1 MWRASLFPFG
11 TSWLHLDQCKIHP
24 HSFLCLNQLW
34 STQLHKF
41 LQAASVVRMCA
52 PGWLQATCPYP
63 RDPSDEETR
72 FRNQI
77 FRWRNN
83 VEGSADSAKGHSCAL
98 LLHWSRW
105 DLFQPAAAAWGA
117 RSFVFWLHPFSRG
130 EPQTK
135 GWWLKAAPP
144 AVVGCA
150 GGVQPGLAARGRRGG
165 FGAAALAGAAWK
177 RHKEGFNRQKTTPG
191 FKTG

>member
-72 FRNQI
+72 FRNHI

-117 RSFVFWLHPFSRG
+117 RSFVFWQNMKTPSLFKRRATN
-130 EPQTK
+130 ERLMAK
-135 GWWLKAAPP
+135 GSPSCCCGLCRRCP
-144 AVVGCA
+144 ARSGSQGQEGRLWGCSS
-150 GGVQPGLAARGRRGG
+150 GRSSV
-165 FGAAALAGAAWK
+165 
-177 RHKEGFNRQKTTPG
+177 KEA
-191 FKTG
+191 